1 MIQHCYTQILRNCL
15 GKCDEMWWNAGPAA
29 DRSCVLR
36 RLNPH
41 PSSRE
46 HPAPRNA
53 RPCNQV
59 QQHRDILSN
68 TYPHYTLEPNH
79 RQLHPLCLKNPF
91 EFCTFTWST
100 PTGGG
105 QRKSGISSILVLA
118 KPQWLFEKHQD
129 FNSWI
134 DFKKRLGWSWT
145 FRKRFEHESGQ
156 VHPGSVP
163 SGVVSSVVAT
173 PWPEGGA
180 ADCPRNF
187 RWTTVE
193 VTRNAYSS
201 WQSSHNQ
208 IRAVII
214 GCSQEWM
221 AFTSPNL
228 QNNE

>member
-1 MIQHCYTQILRNCL
+1 MPWCLMMTWLRYDMHELGWTWFNDMIQHCYTQILRNCL
-15 GKCDEMWWNAGPAA
+15 GKCHEMWWNAGPAA

-46 HPAPRNA
+46 HPAPRDA
-53 RPCNQV
+53 RPCDQV

-118 KPQWLFEKHQD
+118 KPQWLFGKHQD

-134 DFKKRLGWSWT
+134 D
-145 FRKRFEHESGQ
+145 
-156 VHPGSVP
+156 
-163 SGVVSSVVAT
+163 
-173 PWPEGGA
+173 
-180 ADCPRNF
+180 
-187 RWTTVE
+187 
-193 VTRNAYSS
+193 
-201 WQSSHNQ
+201 
-208 IRAVII
+208 
-214 GCSQEWM
+214 
-221 AFTSPNL
+221 
-228 QNNE
+228 